1 MDYFNNKFYYSI
13 LLFNF
18 TLLAFSQEK
27 TLYLQNI
34 NIQTGI
40 DITNKNYLVFSG
52 FESFYKKSF
61 QSKEWEKVAYKY
73 NSLPLSKNF
82 PYEYFHVKGKN
93 YLVYKGCGSVYE
105 FRNDSIVRIDNSFE
119 QKNQFDAASFVY
131 NNEIYFFG
139 GYGLFTFKNILTK
152 FDFKTKEWELVKYS
166 NNELPQPRDKTIAFL
181 KKDEL
186 YIFSGYTETKNN
198 KQLTEN
204 SQQIFDAWKL
214 NLKTKSWDFLGYL
227 DNEAYFKT
235 IKQGS
240 SYLANEKFYSDYNRL
255 ISIDIENNSLDL
267 YKPDNKFTISFSE
280 KYNPET
286 KEIIYALPNTNDSNK
301 TVSIIIEP
309 FSKYSGEITESQP
322 LFKSKFKFL
331 LGGVLGF
338 LILIALFVLKRKLKI
353 KNNNR
358 VTFENKTFY
367 YKNKPITNLSN
378 DEKAILILLFKNREN
393 PVQVSELIDVISSED
408 NTNYNTLSKKKD
420 LVFNSLKQKLGFI
433 LEVNENDLFIYSKNE
448 KDKRIKE
455 IQLNKEYFG

>member
-1 MDYFNNKFYYSI
+1 M
-13 LLFNF
+13 
-18 TLLAFSQEK
+18 
-27 TLYLQNI
+27 
-34 NIQTGI
+34 
-40 DITNKNYLVFSG
+40 
-52 FESFYKKSF
+52 
-61 QSKEWEKVAYKY
+61 
-73 NSLPLSKNF
+73 
-82 PYEYFHVKGKN
+82 
-93 YLVYKGCGSVYE
+93 
-105 FRNDSIVRIDNSFE
+105 
-119 QKNQFDAASFVY
+119 
-131 NNEIYFFG
+131 
-139 GYGLFTFKNILTK
+139 
-152 FDFKTKEWELVKYS
+152 
-166 NNELPQPRDKTIAFL
+166 
-181 KKDEL
+181 
-186 YIFSGYTETKNN
+186 
-198 KQLTEN
+198 
-204 SQQIFDAWKL
+204 
-214 NLKTKSWDFLGYL
+214 

>member
-1 MDYFNNKFYYSI
+1 MRLFFTIALI
-13 LLFNF
+13 LLHFNEVY
-18 TLLAFSQEK
+18 TQVSSIKVNSSHL
-27 TLYLQNI
+27 
-34 NIQTGI
+34 QTGI
-40 DITNKNYLVFSG
+40 DYHESNYLIFSNNN
-52 FESFYKKSF
+52 FYLKRNFNSTL
-61 QSKEWEKVAYKY
+61 WEKINYK
-73 NSLPLSKNF
+73 NNDLPQSADF
-82 PYEYFHVKGKN
+82 PYAFFHIEDKN

-119 QKNQFDAASFVY
+119 QKNQFDAASFIY

-181 KKDEL
+181 KKGEL

-204 SQQIFDAWKL
+204 SQQVFDAWKL

-240 SYLANEKFYSDYNRL
+240 SYLVNEKFYSDYNRL